1 MKAFKEQK
9 FNFTMV
15 TRRRTGAIVRSN
27 GSIHRYSTE
36 EDLSPFERD
45 LQAAL
50 SFEVTAYGALVR
62 KDTLLQLSLA
72 SLGRGEYS
80 PVLEINDNTT
90 SPSRPSALLTIMRL
104 ASALQQ
110 DLAAYRHHFDD
121 NNRDISSKEV
131 DRRRVLY
138 EQLKTSLQEIQ
149 DRVTQ
154 GLETIVSHEEV
165 M

>member
-1 MKAFKEQK
+1 
-9 FNFTMV
+9 MV
-15 TRRRTGAIVRSN
+15 TRRKPGAIARSS
-27 GSIHRYSTE
+27 GSISRYSTE
-36 EDLSPFERD
+36 EDISPFERD

-50 SFEVTAYGALVR
+50 SFEITAYAALVR
-62 KDTLLQLSLA
+62 KDTLLGLSLA
-72 SLGRGEYS
+72 FLRKGEYS

-90 SPSRPSALLTIMRL
+90 SLSRPGGLLTIMRL

-110 DLAAYRHHFDD
+110 DLAAYRHHFNASD
-121 NNRDISSKEV
+121 RHIPVKEV
-131 DRRRVLY
+131 DRRRALY

-154 GLETIVSHEEV
+154 GLETIANHDDV